1 MIIYY
6 LFNKM
11 SYFQE
16 TCWYYTNGYECKY
29 NNCMFSHN
37 YDKCIEA
44 ISKKQFTVCAEGINC
59 KQKCNKIHNL
69 EFCKLITQELL
80 KNQKT
85 KLILYKS
92 ITIYNLI
99 KLNVF
104 KNITIL
110 LHHLMKPYICY
121 MLKIH

>member
-69 EFCKLITQELL
+69 EVCKLITQELL

>member
-1 MIIYY
+1 
-6 LFNKM
+6 M
-11 SYFQE
+11 SNFQE

-44 ISKKQFTVCAEGINC
+44 ISKKQFIVCIEGINC